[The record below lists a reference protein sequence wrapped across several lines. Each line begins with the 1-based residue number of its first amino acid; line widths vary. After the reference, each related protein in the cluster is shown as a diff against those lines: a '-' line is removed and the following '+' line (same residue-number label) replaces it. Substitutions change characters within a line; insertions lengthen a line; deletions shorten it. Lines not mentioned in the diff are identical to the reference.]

1 MDAFTQGSCLCG
13 AVTYLVST
21 PLKDITHCHCK
32 KCQKSHGA
40 AFATYA
46 SAPLSAITV
55 QATPAALKSY
65 ESSPGVTRQ
74 FCSQC
79 GSSLFWSDARGRY
92 PEWISIALGTL
103 DTTVNAQKQ
112 THSCVESKA
121 AWFDGESP

>member
-21 PLKDITHCHCK
+21 PLKAITHCHCK

-65 ESSPGVTRQ
+65 ESSPGVVLERRQ
-74 FCSQC
+74 GPLSRVDLDC
-79 GSSLFWSDARGRY
+79 ARHARH
-92 PEWISIALGTL
+92 
-103 DTTVNAQKQ
+103 D
-112 THSCVESKA
+112 C
-121 AWFDGESP
+121 